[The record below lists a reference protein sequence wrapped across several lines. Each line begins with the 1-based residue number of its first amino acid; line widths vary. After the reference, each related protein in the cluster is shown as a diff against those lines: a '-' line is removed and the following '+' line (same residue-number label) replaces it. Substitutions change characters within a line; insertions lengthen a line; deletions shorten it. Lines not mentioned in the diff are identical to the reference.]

1 MEEEFEGDSTENIKR
16 IDDHLADKKARNMIV
31 LKQAETRNIIFLGR
45 TRSGKSTALGVL
57 KDPFEFTKQ
66 CSLFSQTKDPF
77 LFSFTMEFNPEGKE
91 GVNYNI
97 NIMDTPGLFERR
109 SSKETDDARNNEMIK
124 SIIFKCLEFE
134 ITKIHALFFVC
145 SFESGINTEDV
156 QSILEMN
163 KLFGGGNKTFS
174 LLVTRSETKI
184 AKRRAELEEQIR
196 KVPELQQFFKDPNA
210 KVFFTGA
217 LNADDKESGA
227 VDAVKRNLANVLNM
241 RTILYNHVFDSTT
254 PCHITELDIYK
265 EHQQNIDQL
274 SRAVKEL
281 TEKVRGYQGTVE
293 EKKKLEVQ
301 LSAQTQK
308 LKNAVSMVNKLQGQK
323 DLVDL
328 ANIVEDAEKAS
339 NST

>member
-1 MEEEFEGDSTENIKR
+1 MEEEFDGDPAENIKK
-16 IDDHLADKKARNMIV
+16 IDAHLKEKRDRNLIV
-31 LKQAETRNIIFLGR
+31 LKKAETRNVIFLGR

-77 LFSFTMEFNPEGKE
+77 LFSFTMEYNPDAGVEGT
-91 GVNYNI
+91 NYNI
-97 NIMDTPGLFERR
+97 NIMDTPGLFERKTA
-109 SSKETDDARNNEMIK
+109 KESDARNNEMIK

-163 KLFGGGNKTFS
+163 KLFAGGNKTFS

-184 AKRRAELEEQIR
+184 SKRRTELEEQIR
-196 KVPELQQFFKDPNA
+196 KVPELQKFFEDPNA

-241 RTILYNHVFDSTT
+241 RTILYNHIFAADV

-265 EHQQNIDQL
+265 EHQQNIDNL
-274 SRAVKEL
+274 SQAVKDL
-281 TEKVRGYQGTVE
+281 TGKVRGYQGTVE

-301 LSAQTQK
+301 LAAQTQK

-328 ANIVEDAEKAS
+328 ANIVEDAEKLS
-339 NST
+339 GST